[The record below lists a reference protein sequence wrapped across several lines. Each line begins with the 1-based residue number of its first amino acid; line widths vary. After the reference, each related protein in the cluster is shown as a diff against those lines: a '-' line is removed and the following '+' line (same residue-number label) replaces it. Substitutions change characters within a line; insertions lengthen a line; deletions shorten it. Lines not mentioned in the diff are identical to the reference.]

1 MPKRTKRKTIQRERE
16 EAKDMGDF
24 RQKMQQ
30 NLREKTVKAKLTLFT
45 KVMVI
50 MMLVLGVGAVIG
62 AMELHSMN
70 KELASNWM
78 VANNTIADL
87 DYQTADYRLKQ
98 YLHIVTKGNSEMAEV
113 EDMLDGILNNINTLM
128 AEYEDTIQGETDR
141 AYYEAAVNEWNSYL
155 NFTGEIFTL
164 SRAGK
169 SDEAAELLAG
179 EGLVAYQ
186 KLQANLDELV
196 NYNHDQADKCA
207 KNAELMFWL
216 IIAIVVVMV
225 AVAIVIGLALSRD
238 ITQGITEPIE
248 EILHVNKEMSEG
260 NLKSDLTYKSG
271 DELGVLS
278 DSMRFTL
285 STLSDYV
292 DEISEI
298 LVNIAHGDLTKD
310 FHEITDFL
318 GDFGSIKDSFVYIL
332 KEFNKTLTSIQE
344 ASMHVESGAADLAG
358 AASELANG
366 TTEQASAVEELTAT
380 INTVNAMA
388 EDSARRAEESYNT
401 VQESVRQ
408 AEAEKEQMRA
418 LQDEM
423 VRIKEIS
430 NEIGA
435 IIASIEE
442 IASQTSLLSLNASI
456 EAARAGEA
464 GRGFAVVA
472 DQIGKLATDSAQAA
486 VSTRELIVKTI
497 DEIEVGNKITETTA
511 SGFERI
517 IEELHAF
524 AEMAQ
529 QNSETSMTQAHALSQ
544 VEEGIEQISNVTQ
557 QNAAA
562 SEECSAISEELS
574 ARAVELDDL
583 VNKFVLHKD

>member
-1 MPKRTKRKTIQRERE
+1 MGNIREDLQNRL
-16 EAKDMGDF
+16 KD
-24 RQKMQQ
+24 
-30 NLREKTVKAKLTLFT
+30 KTVKSKLTLFT

-50 MMLVLGVGAVIG
+50 MMSVLGVGALLG
-62 AMELHSMN
+62 AMELHSLN
-70 KELASNWM
+70 KELASEWM

-98 YLHIVTKGNSEMAEV
+98 YLHIVTNGSSEKAEV
-113 EDMLDGILNNINTLM
+113 ENTLDGILTEINTLM
-128 AEYEDTIQGETDR
+128 EEYEETIQGATDR
-141 AYYEAAVNEWNSYL
+141 AYYEAAANAWNSYL
-155 NFTGEIFTL
+155 VLTGDIFTL
-164 SRAGK
+164 SRAG
-169 SDEAAELLAG
+169 DQEAASELLAG
-179 EGLVAYQ
+179 EGLAAYQ
-186 KLQANLDELV
+186 EFQANFDEVL
-196 NYNHDQADKCA
+196 NYNHTQANKCA
-207 KNAELMFWL
+207 QKAEIIFWV
-216 IIAIVVVMV
+216 IIALVVVMV
-225 AVAIVIGLALSRD
+225 VIAITIGLALSRD
-238 ITQGITEPIE
+238 ITQGITTPIE
-248 EILHVNKEMSEG
+248 ELMHVNKAMSEG
-260 NLKSDLTYKSG
+260 NLKAELAYESK
-271 DELGVLS
+271 DELGTLS

-285 STLSDYV
+285 GTLSDYV

-310 FHEITDFL
+310 FNEITDFL

-332 KEFNKTLTSIQE
+332 KEFNKTLTNIQE
-344 ASMHVESGAADLAG
+344 SSMHVEQGAADLAG

-401 VQESVRQ
+401 VLESVRE
-408 AEAEKEQMRA
+408 AETEKEQMRA
-418 LQDEM
+418 LQEEM

-574 ARAVELDDL
+574 ARAVELDNL
-583 VNKFVLHKD
+583 VNKFVLHRV

>member
-1 MPKRTKRKTIQRERE
+1 
-16 EAKDMGDF
+16 MG
-24 RQKMQQ
+24 
-30 NLREKTVKAKLTLFT
+30 NLRENLQGRLKNKTVKAKLTLFT
-45 KVMVI
+45 KVMVV
-50 MMLVLGVGAVIG
+50 MMMVLGVGAIIG
-62 AMELHSMN
+62 AMELHSLN

-78 VANNTIADL
+78 VANNIVADL
-87 DYQTADYRLKQ
+87 DYETSDFRLKQ
-98 YLHIVTKGNSEMAEV
+98 YLHIVTSDDSEMTEV
-113 EDMLDGILNNINTLM
+113 ENTLEGILTNINTLM
-128 AEYEDTIQGETDR
+128 AEYEDTISGETDR
-141 AYYEAAVNEWNSYL
+141 AYYEAAANAWNSYL
-155 NFTGEIFTL
+155 ALTEDVFSL
-164 SRAGK
+164 SRSG
-169 SDEAAELLAG
+169 EQGAASELLAG
-179 EGLVAYQ
+179 EGLAAYQ
-186 KLQANLDELV
+186 EFQANFDEVLD
-196 NYNHDQADKCA
+196 YNHAQANKCA
-207 KNAELMFWL
+207 SNAEIMFWF
-216 IIAIVVVMV
+216 IIGTVVIMV
-225 AVAIVIGLALSRD
+225 AVAIMIGLALSRD

-248 EILHVNKEMSEG
+248 ELMNVNKKMAEG
-260 NLKSDLTYKSG
+260 NLKAELTYKSA
-271 DELGVLS
+271 DELGTLS
-278 DSMRFTL
+278 NSMRFTL
-285 STLSDYV
+285 GTLSDYV

-332 KEFNKTLTSIQE
+332 KEFNKTLTNIQE
-344 ASMHVESGAADLAG
+344 SSMHVEQGASDLAG
-358 AASELANG
+358 AATELANG

-401 VQESVRQ
+401 VLESVRE
-408 AEAEKEQMRA
+408 AETEKEQMRE
-418 LQDEM
+418 LQEEM

-497 DEIEVGNKITETTA
+497 DEIEVGNRITETTA
-511 SGFERI
+511 AGFERI

-524 AEMAQ
+524 ASMAQ

-544 VEEGIEQISNVTQ
+544 VEDGIEQISTVTQ

-574 ARAVELDDL
+574 ARAVELDNL
-583 VNKFVLHKD
+583 VNKFVLHKEK

>member
-1 MPKRTKRKTIQRERE
+1 M
-16 EAKDMGDF
+16 
-24 RQKMQQ
+24 
-30 NLREKTVKAKLTLFT
+30 
-45 KVMVI
+45 
-50 MMLVLGVGAVIG
+50 IG
-62 AMELHSMN
+62 AMELHSLN
-70 KELASNWM
+70 KELASEWM

-87 DYQTADYRLKQ
+87 DYETSDYRLKQ
-98 YLHIVTKGNSEMAEV
+98 YLHIVTTDSDEMTEV
-113 EDMLDGILNNINTLM
+113 EDTLEGILTKINTLM
-128 AEYEDTIQGETDR
+128 EEYEGTIQGETDR
-141 AYYEAAVNEWNSYL
+141 AYYEAAADAWNSYL
-155 NFTGEIFTL
+155 ILTGDIFSL
-164 SRAGK
+164 SRAG
-169 SDEAAELLAG
+169 SQEAASELLAG
-179 EGLVAYQ
+179 EGLAAYQ
-186 KLQANLDELV
+186 EFQTNFDALLAYNHEQANR
-196 NYNHDQADKCA
+196 CA
-207 KNAELMFWL
+207 TNAEIMFWF
-216 IIAIVVVMV
+216 IMVTVVVMV
-225 AVAIVIGLALSRD
+225 AVAIAIGTRLSKA
-238 ITQGITEPIE
+238 IVLEITEPINA
-248 EILHVNKEMSEG
+248 LLYVNKEMSEG
-260 NLKSDLTYKSG
+260 NLKAEIDYESK
-271 DELGVLS
+271 DELGTLS

-285 STLSDYV
+285 GTLSDYV

-298 LVNIAHGDLTKD
+298 LVNIAQGDLTKNFD
-310 FHEITDFL
+310 EITDFL
-318 GDFGSIKDSFVYIL
+318 GDFGSIKESFVYIL
-332 KEFNKTLTSIQE
+332 REFNKTLTNIQE
-344 ASMHVESGAADLAG
+344 ASKHVEQGAADLAG

-401 VQESVRQ
+401 VLASVRE
-408 AEAEKEQMRA
+408 AETEKEQMRE
-418 LQDEM
+418 LKEEM

-574 ARAVELDDL
+574 ARAVELDNL
-583 VNKFVLHKD
+583 VNKFVLHRN

>member
-1 MPKRTKRKTIQRERE
+1 
-16 EAKDMGDF
+16 MG
-24 RQKMQQ
+24 
-30 NLREKTVKAKLTLFT
+30 NLRGNLQNRLKDKNVKDKLTLFT

-50 MMLVLGVGAVIG
+50 MMLVLGVGALLG
-62 AMELHSMN
+62 AMELHSLN
-70 KELASNWM
+70 KELASDWM
-78 VANNTIADL
+78 VADNVVADL
-87 DYQTADYRLKQ
+87 DYETSDFRLKQ
-98 YLHIVTKGNSEMAEV
+98 YLHIVTTDSKEMLEV
-113 EDMLDGILNNINTLM
+113 EDTVEGILANIDTLM
-128 AEYEDTIQGETDR
+128 AEYEATIHDETDR
-141 AYYEAAVNEWNSYL
+141 AYYEAAASAWNSYL
-155 NFTGEIFTL
+155 ALTGDVFAYST
-164 SRAGK
+164 AGNQ
-169 SDEAAELLAG
+169 EAASKLLAG
-179 EGLVAYQ
+179 EGLTAFQ
-186 KLQANLDELV
+186 EFQANFDEVL
-196 NYNHDQADKCA
+196 NYNHTQANKCA
-207 KNAELMFWL
+207 KNAEIIFWV
-216 IIAIVVVMV
+216 IILLVVAMV
-225 AVAIVIGLALSRD
+225 AVAITIGLALSRD
-238 ITQGITEPIE
+238 ITAGITAPIDE
-248 EILHVNKEMSEG
+248 LLHVNKAMSEG
-260 NLKSDLTYKSG
+260 NLKAELAYESK
-271 DELGVLS
+271 DELGTLS

-285 STLSDYV
+285 GTLSDYV

-310 FHEITDFL
+310 FNEITDFL
-318 GDFGSIKDSFVYIL
+318 GDFGSIKESFVYIL
-332 KEFNKTLTSIQE
+332 KEFNKTLTNIQE
-344 ASMHVESGAADLAG
+344 SSMHVEQGAADLAG
-358 AASELANG
+358 AATELANG

-401 VQESVRQ
+401 VLESVR
-408 AEAEKEQMRA
+408 EAETEKAQMRA
-418 LQDEM
+418 LQEEM

-544 VEEGIEQISNVTQ
+544 VEDGIEQISNVTQ

-574 ARAVELDDL
+574 ARAVELDNL
-583 VNKFVLHKD
+583 VNKFVLHRI

>member
-1 MPKRTKRKTIQRERE
+1 MGNIRGDLQNRL
-16 EAKDMGDF
+16 KD
-24 RQKMQQ
+24 
-30 NLREKTVKAKLTLFT
+30 KTVKAKLTLFT

-50 MMLVLGVGAVIG
+50 MMLVLGVGALLG
-62 AMELHSMN
+62 AMELHSLN
-70 KELASNWM
+70 KELASDWM
-78 VANNTIADL
+78 VANNVVADL
-87 DYQTADYRLKQ
+87 NYETSDFRLKQ
-98 YLHIVTKGNSEMAEV
+98 YLHIVTTDTREMAEV
-113 EDMLDGILNNINTLM
+113 EDTLDGILANINTLM
-128 AEYEDTIQGETDR
+128 EEYQDTIHNETDR
-141 AYYEAAVNEWNSYL
+141 AYYEAAANAWNSYL
-155 NFTGEIFTL
+155 VLTGDVFTL
-164 SRAGK
+164 SRSG
-169 SDEAAELLAG
+169 DQEAASELLAG
-179 EGLVAYQ
+179 DGLAAYQ
-186 KLQANLDELV
+186 EFQANFDEVL
-196 NYNHDQADKCA
+196 NYNHTQANKCA
-207 KNAELMFWL
+207 KSAEIIFWV
-216 IIAIVVVMV
+216 IIALVVAMV
-225 AVAIVIGLALSRD
+225 VIAITIGLALSRD
-238 ITQGITEPIE
+238 ITQGITTPIVE
-248 EILHVNKEMSEG
+248 LMNVNKAMSEG
-260 NLKSDLTYKSG
+260 NLKAELAYESK
-271 DELGVLS
+271 DELGTLS

-285 STLSDYV
+285 GTLSDYV

-310 FHEITDFL
+310 FNEITDFL
-318 GDFGSIKDSFVYIL
+318 GDFGSIKESFVYIL
-332 KEFNKTLTSIQE
+332 KEFNKTLTNIQE
-344 ASMHVESGAADLAG
+344 SSMHVEQGAADLAG
-358 AASELANG
+358 AATELANG

-401 VQESVRQ
+401 VLESVRE
-408 AEAEKEQMRA
+408 AETEKEQMRA
-418 LQDEM
+418 LQEEM
-423 VRIKEIS
+423 IRIKEIS

-574 ARAVELDDL
+574 ARAVELDNL
-583 VNKFVLHKD
+583 VNKFVLHRI

>member
-1 MPKRTKRKTIQRERE
+1 MGNIRGDLQNRL
-16 EAKDMGDF
+16 KD
-24 RQKMQQ
+24 
-30 NLREKTVKAKLTLFT
+30 KTVKTKLTLFT

-50 MMLVLGVGAVIG
+50 MMLVLGVGALLG
-62 AMELHSMN
+62 AMELHSLN
-70 KELASNWM
+70 KELASEWM

-87 DYQTADYRLKQ
+87 DYQTSDYRLKQ
-98 YLHIVTKGNSEMAEV
+98 YLHIVTNGSGEMAEV
-113 EDMLDGILNNINTLM
+113 EDTLDGILTEINTLM
-128 AEYEDTIQGETDR
+128 EEYEETIQGETDR
-141 AYYEAAVNEWNSYL
+141 AYYEAAANAWNSYL
-155 NFTGEIFTL
+155 DLTGEVFTL
-164 SRAGK
+164 SRAG
-169 SDEAAELLAG
+169 DQEAASELLAG

-186 KLQANLDELV
+186 EFQANFDEVL
-196 NYNHDQADKCA
+196 NYNHAQANKCA
-207 KNAELMFWL
+207 KNAEIIFWV
-216 IIAIVVVMV
+216 IIALVVVMV
-225 AVAIVIGLALSRD
+225 VIAIAIGLALSRD
-238 ITQGITEPIE
+238 ITQGITMPIE
-248 EILHVNKEMSEG
+248 ELMHVNKAMSEG
-260 NLKSDLTYKSG
+260 NLKAKLAYESK
-271 DELGVLS
+271 DELGTLS

-285 STLSDYV
+285 GTLSDYV

-310 FHEITDFL
+310 FNEITDFL
-318 GDFGSIKDSFVYIL
+318 GDFGSIKESFVYIL
-332 KEFNKTLTSIQE
+332 KEFNKTLTNIQE
-344 ASMHVESGAADLAG
+344 SSMHVEQGAADLAG
-358 AASELANG
+358 AATELANG

-401 VQESVRQ
+401 VLESVRE
-408 AEAEKEQMRA
+408 AETEKEQMRA
-418 LQDEM
+418 LQEEM

-574 ARAVELDDL
+574 ARAVELDNL
-583 VNKFVLHKD
+583 VNKFVLHRV